1 MTVFV
6 PEEVL
11 TLRPAQTLEHIR
23 GLLADA
29 DPNVDTRYAR
39 WWAADGLTLMGRYR
53 EAVEIYQPPSL
64 ERASLQTERLLS
76 LKVAAGLP
84 YTAADAL
91 ALLGP
96 RLTTCGREHIGHVR
110 RAAGLLVTD
119 VDEDD
124 RKERLLVWSR
134 MSPKRPYQVYSGSAA
149 GYHASKG
156 LGLTHYEFSKAAHFV
171 NYCRTLAR
179 KAENMVREDA
189 GLPRVG
195 EGWLSET
202 RLFYELRDAFPE
214 QTVEQHASP
223 EWLGRQHLDVYLP
236 EIAVGVEFQGAQH
249 DGPVDFFGGPEA
261 YEALQKR
268 DARKLRLCKQRGVE
282 LVYVRPGYNL
292 EPWLP
297 KSDAGH
303 VSAGARART
312 AERWRGAAPRPP
324 SGRYSCVGLVRGLP
338 GLGQRRS
345 SASW

>member
-6 PEEVL
+6 PEDVL
-11 TLRPAQTLEHIR
+11 TLRPAQTFEHIR
-23 GLLADA
+23 RLLADA
-29 DPNVDTRYAR
+29 GPEDDTWYAR
-39 WWAADGLTLMGRYR
+39 WWAADALTLMGRYR
-53 EAVEIYQPPSL
+53 EAVEMYPPPNL
-64 ERASLQTERLLS
+64 ERASFQTERLLS

-84 YTAADAL
+84 YTATDAL

-96 RLTTCGREHIGHVR
+96 RITTYGRAHIDHVR
-110 RAAGLLVTD
+110 RAAGLLVAD
-119 VDEDD
+119 MDEDD
-124 RKERLLVWSR
+124 RVGRLRVWSGT
-134 MSPKRPYQVYSGSAA
+134 SPKRPYSVYVGSAA

-156 LGLTHYEFSKAAHFV
+156 IDLTHYEFSKASHFV
-171 NYCRTLAR
+171 DYCRTLAR

-261 YEALQKR
+261 YEAVQKR
-268 DARKLRLCKQRGVE
+268 DARKLRLCKRHGVE
-282 LVYVRPGYNL
+282 LVYARPGYDL
-292 EPWLP
+292 
-297 KSDAGH
+297 DA
-303 VSAGARART
+303 VVAEIRLRA
-312 AERWRGAAPRPP
+312 
-324 SGRYSCVGLVRGLP
+324 YS
-338 GLGQRRS
+338 
-345 SASW
+345 

>member
-11 TLRPAQTLEHIR
+11 TRPPEQTFEHIKR
-23 GLLADA
+23 LLVDA
-29 DPNVDTRYAR
+29 GPDDDTWYAR
-39 WWAADGLTLMGRYR
+39 WWAADALTLMGRYR
-53 EAVEIYQPPSL
+53 EAVEMYPPPNL

-84 YTAADAL
+84 YTAADSL

-96 RLTTCGREHIGHVR
+96 RITAYGREHIEHVR
-110 RAAGLLVTD
+110 RAAGLLVED
-119 VDEDD
+119 VDEAD
-124 RKERLLVWSR
+124 RVGRLLVWSG
-134 MSPKRPYQVYSGSAA
+134 MSPKRPYSVYVGAAA

-156 LGLTHYEFSKAAHFV
+156 LDLTHYEFAKAAHFV
-171 NYCRTLAR
+171 NYCRSLAR

-261 YEALQKR
+261 YEAVQKR
-268 DARKLRLCKQRGVE
+268 DARKLRLCKRHGVE
-282 LVYVRPGYNL
+282 LVYVRPGYDL
-292 EPWLP
+292 
-297 KSDAGH
+297 DA
-303 VSAGARART
+303 VVAEIRLRAC
-312 AERWRGAAPRPP
+312 
-324 SGRYSCVGLVRGLP
+324 S
-338 GLGQRRS
+338 
-345 SASW
+345 

>member
-11 TLRPAQTLEHIR
+11 TLPPEQTLEHIKR
-23 GLLADA
+23 LLVDA
-29 DPNVDTRYAR
+29 GPDDDTWYAR
-39 WWAADGLTLMGRYR
+39 WWAADALTLMGRYR
-53 EAVEIYQPPSL
+53 EAVEISPPPNL
-64 ERASLQTERLLS
+64 ARASFQTERLLS

-96 RLTTCGREHIGHVR
+96 RITTYGRDHIEHVR
-110 RAAGLLVTD
+110 RAAGLLVAD
-119 VDEDD
+119 VDEGD
-124 RKERLLVWSR
+124 RVERLLVWSG
-134 MSPKRPYQVYSGSAA
+134 MSSKRPYSVYVGSAA

-156 LGLTHYEFSKAAHFV
+156 LDLTHYEFAKGAHFV

-202 RLFYELRDAFPE
+202 RLFHELRDAFPE
-214 QTVEQHASP
+214 QTAEQHASP
-223 EWLGRQHLDVYLP
+223 EWLGRQHLDIYLP

-261 YEALQKR
+261 YEAVQKR
-268 DARKLRLCKQRGVE
+268 DARKLRLCKRHGVE
-282 LVYVRPGYNL
+282 LVYVRPGYDL
-292 EPWLP
+292 
-297 KSDAGH
+297 DA
-303 VSAGARART
+303 VVAEIRLRAC
-312 AERWRGAAPRPP
+312 
-324 SGRYSCVGLVRGLP
+324 S
-338 GLGQRRS
+338 
-345 SASW
+345 

>member
-11 TLRPAQTLEHIR
+11 TRPPEQTFEHIKR
-23 GLLADA
+23 LLVEAGPD
-29 DPNVDTRYAR
+29 DDTWYAR
-39 WWAADGLTLMGRYR
+39 WWAADALTLMGRYR
-53 EAVEIYQPPSL
+53 EAVEMYPPPNL

-84 YTAADAL
+84 YTAADSL

-96 RLTTCGREHIGHVR
+96 RITAYGREHIEHVR
-110 RAAGLLVTD
+110 RAAGLLVED
-119 VDEDD
+119 VDEAD
-124 RKERLLVWSR
+124 RVGRLLVWSG
-134 MSPKRPYQVYSGSAA
+134 MSPKRPYSVYVGSAA

-156 LGLTHYEFSKAAHFV
+156 LDLTHYEFAKAAHFV
-171 NYCRTLAR
+171 NYCRSLAR

-261 YEALQKR
+261 YEAVQKR
-268 DARKLRLCKQRGVE
+268 DARKLRLCKRHGVE
-282 LVYVRPGYNL
+282 LVYVRPGYDL
-292 EPWLP
+292 
-297 KSDAGH
+297 DA
-303 VSAGARART
+303 VVAEIRLRAC
-312 AERWRGAAPRPP
+312 
-324 SGRYSCVGLVRGLP
+324 S
-338 GLGQRRS
+338 
-345 SASW
+345 